1 MKRKC
6 LSSLSVGLL
15 AALFVV
21 VLAAAALAADFPSR
35 PFEVIAPGGAGGGWD
50 TTARLTAKVLG
61 ETGLITQPMPVINKP
76 GGGGGVGLAYMQKK
90 KGDPYTLIVYS
101 PPLLL
106 INLTG
111 QTNLSFRDVTP
122 LAMLINDFGAF
133 AVPKNS
139 PYQTIGDVMEALKKD
154 PKSVKTGGNSSF
166 GSMDHIQFLQAAKAA
181 GVENIKDIP
190 YIAFQEGPMAA
201 LMGGH
206 IDLLSTGM
214 AETVGPLEAGEIRVL
229 ALTSSERVDAGVLGQ
244 VPTLK
249 ESGID
254 TAFINWRGFFGA
266 PGLGEAEKAHLVEA
280 MQKMTA
286 TAEWDDVCAKN
297 GWTKAFMG
305 SEDFAAFLAK
315 TEGEYK
321 DLLTEIGIYKAQ

>member
-1 MKRKC
+1 MKRKST
-6 LSSLSVGLL
+6 LSAGLFALL
-15 AALFVV
+15 AVFFLVSSAM
-21 VLAAAALAADFPSR
+21 AADFPAR
-35 PFEVIAPGGAGGGWD
+35 PFEFIAPGGAGGGWD
-50 TTARLTAKVLG
+50 TTARLSAKVLG
-61 ETGLITQPMPVINKP
+61 DTGIITQPMPVINKP

-90 KGDPYTLIVYS
+90 KADPYSLIVYS

-111 QTNLSFRDVTP
+111 QTKLSYRDLTP

-133 AVPKNS
+133 AVPKDS

-154 PKSVKTGGNSSF
+154 PKAVKTGGNSSF

-181 GVENIKDIP
+181 GVKDIREIP

-229 ALTSSERVDAGVLGQ
+229 ALTAPQRVTAGVLGQ

-249 ESGID
+249 EAGID
-254 TAFINWRGFFGA
+254 TTFINWRGIFAA
-266 PGLGEAEKAHLVEA
+266 PGIGADERAYLTEAFR
-280 MQKMTA
+280 KMSETP
-286 TAEWDDVCAKN
+286 EWDEVCAKN
-297 GWTKAFMG
+297 GWTKAFME
-305 SEDFAAFLAK
+305 SEAFAAFLEK
-315 TEGEYK
+315 TNEEYK
-321 DLLTEIGIYKAQ
+321 DLLTEIGLFKAQ